1 MVLVVVFF
9 GQVMGQTNEVIELKE
24 ARTALQFSASRINDL
39 EARLVKAKEQVNSLA
54 DSLAVANADMRQN
67 REAYEKLR
75 IQLEGLGL
83 AALDAS
89 NAELQQRLLSAL
101 SDLRI
106 LNQQKQALSAALVSL
121 SESSML
127 LAKQAVDI
135 DPALRKQVEE
145 SLSVADK
152 QLASLKA
159 ENTVVAD
166 VDLQSAKVVSLKS
179 DLNVAVLNV
188 GSRHGVHPGMP
199 FSIFRQDKP
208 IAHALVVDVR
218 NGICGVVVQELIS
231 SDEPVKVGDT
241 GKVEAMK
248 G

>member
-1 MVLVVVFF
+1 MFY
-9 GQVMGQTNEVIELKE
+9 GQVLGQTNDAIELKE
-24 ARTALQFSASRINDL
+24 ARTALQFSASRIGDL
-39 EARLVKAKEQVNSLA
+39 ESRLGKAKEQVNSLA

-89 NAELQQRLLSAL
+89 NAELQQRLLNAL

-106 LNQQKQALSAALVSL
+106 LNQQKQALAAALVSL
-121 SESSML
+121 SESSMV
-127 LAKQAVDI
+127 LAKQSSDI
-135 DPALRKQVEE
+135 IDINFKKELDQSFELADKALTDMKIE
-145 SLSVADK
+145 SVAVND
-152 QLASLKA
+152 A
-159 ENTVVAD
+159 
-166 VDLQSAKVVSLKS
+166 DLQSAKIVSIKS
-179 DLNVAVLNV
+179 DLNIAILNV
-188 GSRHGVHPGMP
+188 GSKHGVHPGMP

-218 NGICGVVVQELIS
+218 NGICGVVVQNLINN
-231 SDEPVKVGDT
+231 DEPVKVGDT

>member
-1 MVLVVVFF
+1 MVLVAVFF
-9 GQVMGQTNEVIELKE
+9 GQIMGQTNELLELKE
-24 ARTALQFSASRINDL
+24 ARTALQFSAARISDL
-39 EARLVKAKEQVNSLA
+39 ESRLTKAKEQVNSLA
-54 DSLAVANADMRQN
+54 DSLAVANSDMRQN

-89 NAELQQRLLSAL
+89 NAELQQRLLNAL

-106 LNQQKQALSAALVSL
+106 LNQQKQALTAALVSL
-121 SESSML
+121 SESSMV
-127 LAKQAVDI
+127 LAKQASDI
-135 DPALRKQVEE
+135 DPALKKQVED
-145 SLSVADK
+145 SLAVADK
-152 QLASLKA
+152 QLASLKM
-159 ENTVVAD
+159 ENTAVVE
-166 VDLQSAKVVSLKS
+166 VDLQAAKVVSLKA

-218 NGICGVVVQELIS
+218 NGICGVVVQELIN

>member
-1 MVLVVVFF
+1 MVLVAVFF
-9 GQVMGQTNEVIELKE
+9 GPIMGQTNELLELKE
-24 ARTALQFSASRINDL
+24 ARTALQFSAARISDL
-39 EARLVKAKEQVNSLA
+39 ESRLTKAKEQVNSLA
-54 DSLAVANADMRQN
+54 DSLAVANSDMRQN

-106 LNQQKQALSAALVSL
+106 LNQQKQALTAALVSL
-121 SESSML
+121 SESSMV
-127 LAKQAVDI
+127 LARQASDI
-135 DPALRKQVEE
+135 DPALKKQVED
-145 SLSVADK
+145 SLAVADK
-152 QLASLKA
+152 QLSSLKMENSAVA
-159 ENTVVAD
+159 E
-166 VDLQSAKVVSLKS
+166 VDLQAAKVVSLKS

-218 NGICGVVVQELIS
+218 NGICGVVVQELIN

>member
-1 MVLVVVFF
+1 MFF
-9 GQVMGQTNEVIELKE
+9 GQVMGQTNDVIELKE
-24 ARTALQFSASRINDL
+24 MRTALQFSTGRIGDL
-39 EARLVKAKEQVNSLA
+39 ESRLGKAKEQVNSLA

-89 NAELQQRLLSAL
+89 NAELQQRLLNAL

-106 LNQQKQALSAALVSL
+106 LNQQKQALTAALVSL
-121 SESSML
+121 SESSMV
-127 LAKQAVDI
+127 LAKQAGDVD
-135 DPALRKQVEE
+135 ANLKKELEQN
-145 SLSVADK
+145 LAAADK
-152 QLASLKA
+152 ALASMKI
-159 ENTVVAD
+159 ENAVVSN
-166 VDLQSAKVVSLKS
+166 VDLQTAKVVSLKN
-179 DLNVAVLNV
+179 DLNIAVLNV

-218 NGICGVVVQELIS
+218 NGICGVVVQDLINN
-231 SDEPVKVGDT
+231 DEPVKVGDT
-241 GKVEAMK
+241 GKVEAIK